1 MKLEEYA
8 EQATYHQQLHQIHIN
23 VLVVIALKNVFFFNL
38 QNKIFPFCFLLCL
51 IFIQKKINMYLLTF
65 QQKKLPLIYASL
77 TVDNRTE
84 YIMRYIDIKRGIKQQ
99 YT

>member
-1 MKLEEYA
+1 MKMEEYD
-8 EQATYHQQLHQIHIN
+8 EQAIYHQQLHQIHIN

-38 QNKIFPFCFLLCL
+38 QNKIFPFCF
-51 IFIQKKINMYLLTF
+51 FIMSNFYSKKNKYVPINIST
-65 QQKKLPLIYASL
+65 KKLPLIYASL